1 MTRSRACAAA
11 AFIVLLSA
19 AVAVPVSARGAAG
32 EAAAT
37 KAKPKVERGLASW
50 YGSKLHG
57 HKTASGEPMDR
68 QKLTAAHRKLPFGT
82 VVEVTNKRNGRK
94 VYVTITDRGP
104 GKRSR
109 IIDVSPVAAAQL
121 GMKKKGVTPVE
132 VRPATFE

>member
-1 MTRSRACAAA
+1 MTRRGRACAAA
-11 AFIVLLSA
+11 AFVVLLGTAAALPSSA
-19 AVAVPVSARGAAG
+19 E
-32 EAAAT
+32 EAAADAAA

-57 HKTASGEPMDR
+57 RKTASGVPMDR
-68 QKLTAAHRKLPFGT
+68 QKLTAAHRQLPFGT

-94 VYVTITDRGP
+94 VYVTVTDRGP
-104 GKRSR
+104 GKKSR
-109 IIDVSPVAAAQL
+109 IIDLSPVAAAQL